1 MSFRD
6 HSVLQSLST
15 DCRVLRSC
23 SLEVPVLLSHS
34 APPSIPQS
42 TKLRQSLCIDC
53 GGSWFRGAAPTKQV
67 WQAKIRLHEPLF
79 SCCFFFTPT
88 AIFMNRLLIYF
99 IQVHLVSH
107 TKKRSL
113 GVRKLSCV
121 SSCYINTI
129 GNQII
134 SQINAFRTQITIH

>member
-23 SLEVPVLLSHS
+23 SREVPVLLPHS
-34 APPSIPQS
+34 APQSIPQS

-53 GGSWFRGAAPTKQV
+53 GGSRFRGAAPTKQV
-67 WQAKIRLHEPLF
+67 WQAKIRLHEPSF
-79 SCCFFFTPT
+79 AFFLTPT

-107 TKKRSL
+107 TKKRSR

-121 SSCYINTI
+121 SSCYIDTI